1 MQQTND
7 ALQELNN
14 ARVLTEADQVKTK
27 RILFHRVFFVVFLE
41 T

>member
-14 ARVLTEADQVKTK
+14 TRVLTEADQV
-27 RILFHRVFFVVFLE
+27 RFIEDFVP
-41 T
+41 

>member
-7 ALQELNN
+7 SLQELNN
-14 ARVLTEADQVKTK
+14 ARVLTEADQVKLIDQKKENLT
-27 RILFHRVFFVVFLE
+27 LVFLLE